1 MRTHRLS
8 SAAERVSAVI
18 VSVVLALLMGPLLY
32 AFHGEPLALVLTGL
46 AALLVT
52 AVLVF
57 YLVSLF
63 RAACEADT
71 QNKRLTIRGVPN
83 ESVDLTQAVSVKT
96 VPCGTGPI
104 STRSLVFSDSKGDPI
119 ATVPTFFTA
128 RQGARAEP
136 LAAALAQELGL
147 SFQPSLEPWEY
158 DKKQRAEH
166 EKEAARARAASRNE
180 KLRALKAKIFPGK
193 AAEPSVPA
201 SPEEDLPAQGEVSDL
216 ESGGINYDAL
226 DDEK

>member
-1 MRTHRLS
+1 MRIHRLS
-8 SAAERVSAVI
+8 SAAERISAVI
-18 VSVVLALLMGPLLY
+18 VTAVLALLMGLLLY
-32 AFHGEPLALVLTGL
+32 AFRREPLTLVLTGL
-46 AALLVT
+46 AVLLVA
-52 AVLVF
+52 AVLAF
-57 YLVSLF
+57 YLMSLF
-63 RAACEADT
+63 RAACRADAR
-71 QNKRLTIRGVPN
+71 KKELIIRGVPN
-83 ESVDLTQAVSVKT
+83 DSLDLSQAVSVKT

-104 STRSLVFSDSKGDPI
+104 STRALIFSDSAGDPI

-166 EKEAARARAASRNE
+166 EKEAARARAAARNE

-216 ESGGINYDAL
+216 ESGEINYDAL

>member
-1 MRTHRLS
+1 MRIHRLS
-8 SAAERVSAVI
+8 SAAERISAAI
-18 VSVVLALLMGPLLY
+18 VTAVLALLMGLLLY
-32 AFHGEPLALVLTGL
+32 AFRREPLTLVLTGL
-46 AALLVT
+46 AVLLVA
-52 AVLVF
+52 AVLAF
-57 YLVSLF
+57 YLMSLF
-63 RAACEADT
+63 RAACRTDARKKE
-71 QNKRLTIRGVPN
+71 LTVLGIP
-83 ESVDLTQAVSVKT
+83 SDSLDLSQAVSVKT

-104 STRSLVFSDSKGDPI
+104 STRALIFSDSNGDPI

-158 DKKQRAEH
+158 NKKQRAEH
-166 EKEAARARAASRNE
+166 EKEAARARAAARNE
-180 KLRALKAKIFPGK
+180 KLRTLKAKIFPGK

-201 SPEEDLPAQGEVSDL
+201 SPEKDLPAQGEVSDL
-216 ESGGINYDAL
+216 ESGEINYDAL